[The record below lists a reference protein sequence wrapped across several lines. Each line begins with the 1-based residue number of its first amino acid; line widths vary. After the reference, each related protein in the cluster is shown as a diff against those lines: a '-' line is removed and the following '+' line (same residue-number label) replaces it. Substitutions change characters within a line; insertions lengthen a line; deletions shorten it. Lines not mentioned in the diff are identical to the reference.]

1 MARNSNTSLRL
12 LVLQLSLLVVG
23 SVFLLFGR
31 GCSVPIVTPIPVV
44 VEAFVLPSSAPKTA
58 GRSSTRTTTT
68 IAERQPSTTALS
80 AVSALVR
87 KAKEAELRQQI
98 QDEGIPEAV
107 MAHYKRIQQAAVVG
121 TKEKKTNDPVTGAVE
136 EEPVLAMGPLQ
147 TNLTRRKGTITV
159 IAEYKR
165 KIADGA
171 NGYLRVDGTGS
182 SSSSSSTSS
191 SPATATADGNV
202 VEVVPVATN
211 APELLSAEF
220 REFGAGGIAI
230 LADARMGG
238 CTYHDLQLFVDEQRR
253 AINDVPG
260 PVPII
265 NSDIIIDELQV
276 AQSAAIGVAAI
287 TLDYALLATTTSSG
301 TSADGGEVTLEAE
314 DNNESVLGT
323 LAQAAHAVHLE
334 IIIAVRSKEEV
345 QHAIAIMDRY
355 VGREVPFMLSVVNT
369 DGVDAKVAVMDTLL
383 HDTTS
388 ATSPHRITLIAN
400 ILHQSDQGLAEVE
413 ETWALRDQ
421 GFHVAWISDALY
433 KAGNDA
439 SEHPGAIIKSMAA
452 KSSVRWASP
461 VAKSG
466 RGEGAREY
474 LGDIMM

>member
-1 MARNSNTSLRL
+1 MARNNNTSIML
-12 LVLQLSLLVVG
+12 LLIQLLVVG
-23 SVFLLFGR
+23 SAFLLFGS
-31 GCSVPIVTPIPVV
+31 GSGATPIPVI
-44 VEAFVLPSSAPKTA
+44 EAFVFPSSSPKKA
-58 GRSSTRTTTT
+58 YISSSSSSSSSAT
-68 IAERQPSTTALS
+68 IAKSKPQYPPALTPTSTTALF

-98 QDEGIPEAV
+98 QDEGIPDAV
-107 MAHYKRIQQAAVVG
+107 MAHYKIIQQHA
-121 TKEKKTNDPVTGAVE
+121 KKKTTNDPVTE
-136 EEPVLAMGPLQ
+136 EEVPLLAMGPLQ

-182 SSSSSSTSS
+182 SSSSSSSTSPVS
-191 SPATATADGNV
+191 NAEGKY
-202 VEVVPVATN
+202 VEAVPVATN

-287 TLDYALLATTTSSG
+287 TLDYALLATTTSSDSSSG
-301 TSADGGEVTLEAE
+301 DEATDAE

-369 DGVDAKVAVMDTLL
+369 DGVDAKVAVMDALL

-388 ATSPHRITLIAN
+388 SATSPHRRITLIAN

>member
-1 MARNSNTSLRL
+1 MTIMARNSNTSLRL

-31 GCSVPIVTPIPVV
+31 GSVPIVTPIPVV
-44 VEAFVLPSSAPKTA
+44 VEAFVLPSSSPKTA

-107 MAHYKRIQQAAVVG
+107 MAHYKRIQQHAAQ
-121 TKEKKTNDPVTGAVE
+121 KKTDDPVTE
-136 EEPVLAMGPLQ
+136 EEAPLLAMGPLQ

-171 NGYLRVDGTGS
+171 NGYLRVDGTGSS

-369 DGVDAKVAVMDTLL
+369 DGVDAKVAVMDALL

>member
-1 MARNSNTSLRL
+1 MARNSNTSLML
-12 LVLQLSLLVVG
+12 LLIQVLVVG
-23 SVFLLFGR
+23 SVFLLFGS
-31 GCSVPIVTPIPVV
+31 GSGVTPIPV
-44 VEAFVLPSSAPKTA
+44 VEAFVLPSSSAPKTA
-58 GRSSTRTTTT
+58 DRSSIRTTTT
-68 IAERQPSTTALS
+68 IAEIQQSTTALF

-98 QDEGIPEAV
+98 QDEGIPDAV
-107 MAHYKRIQQAAVVG
+107 MTHYKIIQHAA
-121 TKEKKTNDPVTGAVE
+121 KKKTTNDPVTEE
-136 EEPVLAMGPLQ
+136 EEPLLAMGPLQ

-182 SSSSSSTSS
+182 SSSSSSTSPVS
-191 SPATATADGNV
+191 NAEGKY
-202 VEVVPVATN
+202 VEAVPVATN

-287 TLDYALLATTTSSG
+287 TLDYALLATTSTSSG
-301 TSADGGEVTLEAE
+301 TSGDGGADGDEVTPDAEA

-369 DGVDAKVAVMDTLL
+369 DGVDAKVAVMDALL
-383 HDTTS
+383 HDTTSS

>member
-1 MARNSNTSLRL
+1 MARNSNTSLML
-12 LVLQLSLLVVG
+12 LLIQVLVVG
-23 SVFLLFGR
+23 SVFLLFGS
-31 GCSVPIVTPIPVV
+31 GSGVTPIPV
-44 VEAFVLPSSAPKTA
+44 VEAFVLPSSSAPKTA
-58 GRSSTRTTTT
+58 DRSSIRTTTT
-68 IAERQPSTTALS
+68 IAEIQQSTTALF

-98 QDEGIPEAV
+98 QDEGIPDAV
-107 MAHYKRIQQAAVVG
+107 MAHYKIIQQHAAAQ
-121 TKEKKTNDPVTGAVE
+121 KKKTDPVTEE
-136 EEPVLAMGPLQ
+136 EEPLLAMGPLQ

-171 NGYLRVDGTGS
+171 NGYLQVDGTGS
-182 SSSSSSTSS
+182 SSSNS
-191 SPATATADGNV
+191 SPSPVSNAEGKY
-202 VEVVPVATN
+202 VEAVPVATN

-287 TLDYALLATTTSSG
+287 TLDYALLATTTSSDSSSG
-301 TSADGGEVTLEAE
+301 DEATDAE

-369 DGVDAKVAVMDTLL
+369 DGVDAKVAVMDALL

-388 ATSPHRITLIAN
+388 SATSPHRRITLIAN

>member
-1 MARNSNTSLRL
+1 ML
-12 LVLQLSLLVVG
+12 LLIQVLVVG
-23 SVFLLFGR
+23 SVFLLFGS
-31 GCSVPIVTPIPVV
+31 GSGVTPIPV
-44 VEAFVLPSSAPKTA
+44 VEAFVLPSSSAPKTA
-58 GRSSTRTTTT
+58 DRSSIRTTTT
-68 IAERQPSTTALS
+68 IAEIQQSTTALF

-98 QDEGIPEAV
+98 QDEGIPDAV
-107 MAHYKRIQQAAVVG
+107 MTHYKIIQHAA
-121 TKEKKTNDPVTGAVE
+121 KKKKTDPVTEE
-136 EEPVLAMGPLQ
+136 EEPLLAMGPLQ

-182 SSSSSSTSS
+182 SSSSSSTSPVS
-191 SPATATADGNV
+191 NAEGKY
-202 VEVVPVATN
+202 VEAVPVATN

-287 TLDYALLATTTSSG
+287 TLDYALLATTTSSDSSSG
-301 TSADGGEVTLEAE
+301 DGGADAATPEATDANAA

-369 DGVDAKVAVMDTLL
+369 DGVDAKVAVMDALL
-383 HDTTS
+383 HDTTSS